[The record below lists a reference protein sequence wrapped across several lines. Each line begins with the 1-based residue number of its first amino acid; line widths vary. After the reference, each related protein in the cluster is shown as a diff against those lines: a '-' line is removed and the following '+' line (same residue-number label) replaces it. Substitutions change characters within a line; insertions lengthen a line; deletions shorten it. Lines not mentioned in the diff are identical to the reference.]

1 MFDTNVYVSAFV
13 VPMSKSDLALR
24 RALRGAF
31 ELVVSPEILAETL
44 GKLADKF
51 DFLRAELVRVEE
63 NVRAAAT
70 AVEPDFSLSVLA
82 DEPDNRIL
90 ECAVYSGAL
99 AVVTGDKDL
108 LALGSY
114 EGVGIMTV
122 AELLYAFPESPGP
135 V

>member
-51 DFLRAELVRVEE
+51 DFPRAELVRVEE

-70 AVEPDFSLSVLA
+70 VVEPDFSLSVLA

-122 AELLYAFPESPGP
+122 AELLYTFPESPCP